1 MINTMKSGDKLL
13 IALLVLGLLMM
24 GQIMKENVISIRL
37 AALSSSAKPK
47 VDVDKVKA
55 KLQQAG
61 LKPYEAKYWKM
72 IDVQPQKN

>member
-24 GQIMKENVISIRL
+24 GQIMKENVISIHL
-37 AALSSSAKPK
+37 AALSGSAKPK
-47 VDVDKVKA
+47 VDVDKVKTQ
-55 KLQQAG
+55 LHQAG

>member
-1 MINTMKSGDKLL
+1 MRSGDKLL
-13 IALLVLGLLMM
+13 IALLVLSVLMM

-37 AALSSSAKPK
+37 AALSNSAKPK

-61 LKPYEAKYWKM
+61 LKPYEAKYWKT